1 MICYYIR
8 RRALGTE
15 VPCAIIAWMI
25 RGNVT
30 VTAREEAERQLEI
43 LKRGVAQI
51 VSEEELL
58 DKLEKSV
65 AEGRPLKIKYGA
77 DPSAPDIHLGHTV
90 CLRKMRQF
98 QELGHE
104 VLFIIGDF
112 TGRIG
117 DPTGKSETRRQLS
130 EEEVQANARTYR
142 EQVFK
147 ILDPARTRVLFN
159 SAWLGKLNFY
169 DVINLSA
176 KYTVAR
182 MLERDEFQKRLSEG
196 RPLGIHELL
205 YPLAQ
210 AYDSVAIEAD
220 LELGGTDQTFNF
232 MVARDIQREFGQEPQ
247 VVLTMPILVGTD
259 GVNKMS
265 KSLGNY
271 IGINDEPSD
280 MYGKCMSIP
289 DQLILQYFEL
299 VTDVPMAKVRQMEA
313 DMKSGKL
320 NPMDAKMWLAREIV
334 TLFHGKEDAEL
345 AEREFVRVFR
355 QKDAPHEIPVV
366 TIPAAQLTDGRMPI
380 VALLSLTGLA
390 PSNSEAR
397 RLIAQGGVRLDGSKV
412 SDERALVDVR
422 DGMLLKVGK
431 RRFAK
436 LALK

>member
-1 MICYYIR
+1 MD
-8 RRALGTE
+8 
-15 VPCAIIAWMI
+15 
-25 RGNVT
+25 
-30 VTAREEAERQLEI
+30 AREEAMRQLQI

-51 VSEEELL
+51 ISEEELL
-58 DKLEKSV
+58 AKLERSV
-65 AEGRPLKIKYGA
+65 RERRPLRIKYGA

-147 ILDPARTRVLFN
+147 ILDPERTKVLFN
-159 SAWLGKLNFY
+159 SSWLGKLNFY
-169 DVINLSA
+169 DIINLTA

-182 MLERDEFQKRLSEG
+182 MLERDEFQKRLSEQ
-196 RPLGIHELL
+196 RPIGIHELL

-210 AYDSVAIEAD
+210 AYDSVAVRAD

-232 MVARDIQREFGQEPQ
+232 VVARDIQREFGQEPQ
-247 VVLTMPILVGTD
+247 VVLTMPLLVGTD

-271 IGINDEPSD
+271 IGINEPPED

-289 DQLILQYFEL
+289 DELIVQYLEL
-299 VTDVPMAKVRQMEA
+299 VTDVPMSEVEQLKQGMADGSVNPMEA
-313 DMKSGKL
+313 
-320 NPMDAKMWLAREIV
+320 KMRLAREV
-334 TLFHGKEDAEL
+334 VRLYHGEEAAARAEQ
-345 AEREFVRVFR
+345 EFIRVFR
-355 QKDAPHEIPVV
+355 QKEVPEDVPVV
-366 TIPAAQLTDGRMPI
+366 RVAPEQLRDGRMPI
-380 VALLSLTGLA
+380 VALLTFAGLA

-397 RLIAQGGVRLDGSKV
+397 RLIAQGGVRLDGLKV
-412 SDERALVDVR
+412 CDEKAMVEVR
-422 DGMLLKVGK
+422 EGMLIKVGK
-431 RRFAK
+431 RRFVRVTVSS
-436 LALK
+436 

>member
-1 MICYYIR
+1 MS
-8 RRALGTE
+8 
-15 VPCAIIAWMI
+15 
-25 RGNVT
+25 
-30 VTAREEAERQLEI
+30 AREEARRQLEI

-58 DKLEKSV
+58 AKLEKSV
-65 AEGRPLKIKYGA
+65 TENRPLRIKYGA

-98 QELGHE
+98 QELGHQ

-130 EEEVQANARTYR
+130 EEEVQANARTYKQ
-142 EQVFK
+142 QVFK
-147 ILDPARTRVLFN
+147 ILDPERTQVLFN
-159 SAWLGKLNFY
+159 STWLGKLDFY
-169 DVINLSA
+169 DVIDLAA

-182 MLERDEFQKRLSEG
+182 MLERDEFQKRLNEG
-196 RPLGIHELL
+196 RPIGVHELL

-210 AYDSVAIEAD
+210 AYDSVAVEAD

-232 MVARDIQREFGQEPQ
+232 MVARDVQREFGQEPQ
-247 VVLTMPILVGTD
+247 IVLTMPLLVGTD

-271 IGINDEPSD
+271 IGIYDEPKD

-289 DQLILQYFEL
+289 DELIAQYFEL
-299 VTDVPMAKVRQMEA
+299 VTDVPMDEVRRIEIAMA
-313 DMKSGKL
+313 SGRL
-320 NPMDAKMWLAREIV
+320 NPMDAKMRLAREIV
-334 TLFHGKEDAEL
+334 RLFHGEEEALEAEG
-345 AEREFVRVFR
+345 EFIRVFR
-355 QKDAPHEIPVV
+355 EKDTPDDIPVV
-366 TIPAAQLTDGRMPI
+366 SISAAQLEGGKMSI
-380 VALLSLTGLA
+380 VALLTQAGLA

-397 RLIAQGGVRLDGSKV
+397 RLIEQGGVRLDGLRV
-412 SDERALVDVR
+412 SDGKALVDLR
-422 DGMLLKVGK
+422 DGMLIKVGK
-431 RRFAK
+431 RRFAR

>member
-1 MICYYIR
+1 
-8 RRALGTE
+8 
-15 VPCAIIAWMI
+15 MI